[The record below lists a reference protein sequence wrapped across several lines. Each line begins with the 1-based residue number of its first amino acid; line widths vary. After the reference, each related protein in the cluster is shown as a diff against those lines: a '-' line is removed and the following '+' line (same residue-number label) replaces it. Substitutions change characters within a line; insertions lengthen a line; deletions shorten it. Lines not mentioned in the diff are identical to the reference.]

1 MPRSSPG
8 RSMPVGLPK
17 PKRRTHLSKRSA
29 PSRWPIMTEP
39 TLEDCSRIWRVVSVR

>member
-17 PKRRTHLSKRSA
+17 PKRRIQESKRSA

-39 TLEDCSRIWRVVSVR
+39 TFEDCSRIWRVVSVR